1 MWVWP
6 AGNLPAPC
14 TLYMRRYVKYVGSFL
29 LLIPPSANACH
40 IVSKWISISHFHL
53 TRQQCVC
60 LPPPFSLHP
69 LTPSATARGSRSMR
83 DWERKRRRETPKKWV
98 PTRLRYASA
107 WCLPR
112 HPSPRSLSPLLIYFA
127 SSFGHIRKRDKNFI
141 LMKTSRCC
149 WGSVF
154 IFYFIFSAF
163 LMMLLKAIHKISHT
177 ATHNGNRSSRKR
189 GGQGGGV
196 TKYVWIRRK
205 SWKRRI
211 IQFGSVPFG
220 THSRIYFIIAP
231 RRMLLKCRHK
241 CVGWAPTHPH
251 THTTDSHKRTHTW

>member
-6 AGNLPAPC
+6 AGYLPAPC
-14 TLYMRRYVKYVGSFL
+14 TLYTLRYVKYVGSFV

-69 LTPSATARGSRSMR
+69 LTPSATARGSRSRR

-112 HPSPRSLSPLLIYFA
+112 HPSPRCLSPLLIFFA

-141 LMKTSRCC
+141 LMSSSFLVV
-149 WGSVF
+149 GALF
-154 IFYFIFSAF
+154 LYFISFFSAF

-177 ATHNGNRSSRKR
+177 ATHNGNRSTSKR
-189 GGQGGGV
+189 GEGV
-196 TKYVWIRRK
+196 GV
-205 SWKRRI
+205 
-211 IQFGSVPFG
+211 
-220 THSRIYFIIAP
+220 
-231 RRMLLKCRHK
+231 
-241 CVGWAPTHPH
+241 
-251 THTTDSHKRTHTW
+251 